1 MRQVVQAQDRTIITA
16 AFRRRVAGDLHDDT
30 SGDQM
35 DLMNEKWDRTT
46 PSVRLQ
52 FSFDIERGR

>member
-1 MRQVVQAQDRTIITA
+1 MQAQDRIIITA
-16 AFRRRVAGDLHDDT
+16 AFRCRVSGDLHEDT

>member
-1 MRQVVQAQDRTIITA
+1 MQAQDRTIITA
-16 AFRRRVAGDLHDDT
+16 AFRRRVAGRLHHDT

-35 DLMNEKWDRTT
+35 DLGTWDRIT
-46 PSVRLQ
+46 PSGRAQ